1 MPVNIGPKIEVD
13 GAAEYRKQ
21 IDNII
26 QQSKTLDASMRSVTQ
41 QYADAADGE
50 EAVSAKSRVLVQQM
64 ALQEKRVELL
74 RDQVE
79 KAAEKYGELDNRTLK
94 WKEALY
100 NAEAQAQKYGNELDN
115 LTRDMDELEDATQ
128 DTGDTFKDVFTAGAL
143 LEGIKGIAGAISDIS
158 EETKEY
164 RKIMASLE
172 VSSERAGYTAEQTA
186 ESYRTLYGVLGD
198 DQTATTTTANLQ
210 ALGLAQHD
218 LKKLI
223 NGTIGAWATYG
234 DSIPIDSLSEAI
246 NETIRVG
253 KVTGTFADVLNWA
266 GTSEDGFNEAL
277 AAANSETQRAN
288 LVLQQ
293 LADQGLVEAGQAWQQ
308 NNRDIVEANLNTA
321 RWQENL
327 AQLAE
332 RVSPLFN
339 RITGGLLDVTD
350 AALGLT
356 QDIDFAPLLAGLEV
370 VAGMAGTYV
379 ATTKAIELAT
389 KAQTA
394 FNAAVAAGSALNPVG
409 LTAAGIAAAVLGMTA
424 LWKALDEASL
434 HLNEYTEKALE
445 AYDASVAMADTAVQ
459 TAGDYW
465 DMVEAWDA
473 QVDAMDNAAERYG
486 QLQSYYE
493 QATGKY
499 NQALTRQAQ
508 LQKQIA
514 DIQAEMDAG
523 VMGENIDKLK
533 IANDELEEVEDALAN
548 LEPVVNNAKKRMQD
562 LAAVM
567 EITTTDYVISSEAR
581 TQAIQKEARES
592 TEAYNDIYGAA
603 SDLFSRLSTESEL
616 SVEEMIEN
624 LRENQKAVE
633 DWAMNLQILAKR
645 GIDEGLLAELQSL
658 GPKGAKYVAELVTA
672 SDEQLAEMSRLWA
685 KAGTVA
691 ADALVG
697 SIDAKTPQV
706 AAGVQSLVRAA
717 ANPNLAGFY
726 TVGANMAQGIIAG
739 MEDWEYAVARA
750 SARLAGVAVAA
761 ARGQLQIYSPSHVF
775 RDEIVRDGII
785 AAYVTEMDKGQKD
798 VAAHAALLAQSA
810 VEGAAD
816 VPFTAHS
823 FVPYSLPAGMV
834 VGGAGTTNNNANTF
848 NVVVN
853 AAEGQSAEEIADE
866 VMHRLQ
872 LAVEQ
877 EDAVWR

>member
-21 IDNII
+21 INNII
-26 QQSKTLDASMRSVTQ
+26 QQSKTLDAEMRAVTQ
-41 QYADAADGE
+41 QYADAADSE
-50 EAVSAKSRVLVQQM
+50 EAVAEKSKVLTQQM
-64 ALQEKRVELL
+64 KLQEQRVELL

-79 KAAEKYGELDNRTLK
+79 KAADKYGVLDDRTLK

-100 NAEAQAQKYGNELDN
+100 NAEAQTKKYGNQLQN
-115 LTRDMDELEDATQ
+115 LTADMDDLEDVTR

-143 LEGIKGIAGAISDIS
+143 LEGIKGVAGAIADIN
-158 EETKEY
+158 EETKEH

-186 ESYRTLYGVLGD
+186 ASYRTLYGVLGD
-198 DQTATTTTANLQ
+198 DQTAATTTANLQ
-210 ALGLAQHD
+210 ALGLAQSD
-218 LKKLI
+218 LKRLI

-266 GTSEDGFNEAL
+266 GTSEDAFNESL
-277 AAANSETQRAN
+277 AAASSETERAN

-293 LADQGLVEAGQAWQQ
+293 LAKQGLVEAGQAWQQ
-308 NNRDIVEANLNTA
+308 NNKDIVEANLNTA
-321 RWQENL
+321 HWQENL

-339 RITGGLLDVTD
+339 KLTGGLLKLTD
-350 AALGLT
+350 AALDLTEDVDFGPLMTGLG
-356 QDIDFAPLLAGLEV
+356 A
-370 VAGMAGTYV
+370 VAGMAGTYA

-394 FNAAVAAGSALNPVG
+394 FNVAVAAGSALNPVG

-445 AYDASVAMADTAVQ
+445 AYDASVELAGAAETTA
-459 TAGDYW
+459 ADYW

-473 QVDAMDNAAERYG
+473 QVDAMGDVAGRYE
-486 QLQSYYE
+486 QLQAAAK
-493 QATGKY
+493 QATGQY
-499 NQALTRQAQ
+499 NQAITRQAQ

-523 VMGENIDKLK
+523 AMGENIDKLK
-533 IANDELEEVEDALAN
+533 IANDELEEVENTLAQ
-548 LEPVVNNAKKRMQD
+548 LAPVVEDMDRRMQLFAD
-562 LAAVM
+562 TVENTSADYIVTSEMRKNAILEEAA
-567 EITTTDYVISSEAR
+567 A
-581 TQAIQKEARES
+581 S
-592 TEAYNDIYGAA
+592 TEAFESIYDTATNM
-603 SDLFSRLSTESEL
+603 FSRLETESEL
-616 SVEEMIEN
+616 SVEEMLEN
-624 LRENQKAVE
+624 LRANQQALAN
-633 DWAMNLQILAKR
+633 WADNLKILAQR

-658 GPKGAKYVAELVTA
+658 GPEGAKYVAELVNA
-672 SDEQLAEMSRLWA
+672 SNEQLTEMSLLWA
-685 KAGTVA
+685 NAGA
-691 ADALVG
+691 AATDALVG
-697 SIDAKTPQV
+697 SIEAKTPAV
-706 AAGVQSLVRAA
+706 TAGVQSLVAA
-717 ANPNLAGFY
+717 ANPDVSKFY
-726 TVGANMAQGIIAG
+726 NIGANMAQGMIDG
-739 MEDWEYAVARA
+739 MDDWESAVARA
-750 SARLAGVAVAA
+750 SARLAGAAVAA

-775 RDEIVRDGII
+775 RDDIVRDGII

-798 VAAHAALLAQSA
+798 VAAHSALLAQSA
-810 VEGAAD
+810 VDGAAD

-823 FVPYSLPAGMV
+823 FVPYALPLGTAG
-834 VGGAGTTNNNANTF
+834 GSSTTNNNANTL

-853 AAEGQSAEEIADE
+853 AAEGQSADEIADE
-866 VMHRLQ
+866 VMHRMQ

-877 EDAVWR
+877 EVAVWR